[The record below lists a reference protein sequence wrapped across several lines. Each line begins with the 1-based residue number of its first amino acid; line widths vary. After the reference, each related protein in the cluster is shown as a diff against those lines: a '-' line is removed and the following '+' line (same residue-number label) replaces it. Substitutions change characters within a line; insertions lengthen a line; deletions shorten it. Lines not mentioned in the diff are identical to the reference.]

1 MRLPNQAAA
10 VRRDVTVHRA
20 ANGVQPSSCDY
31 FSCLGAI
38 AVCGGLFAS
47 GDIPG
52 GVACLATN
60 GYSNCRD
67 CFS

>member
-10 VRRDVTVHRA
+10 VRREVSVQPPA
-20 ANGVQPSSCDY
+20 PGVQPSCDV
-31 FSCLGAI
+31 FSCLGAV
-38 AVCGGLFAS
+38 ATCGALFAS

-67 CFS
+67 CF